1 MVRLGCEMPDVTACA
16 FLLGDVDGLMD
27 KPPKELDSTL
37 LRTWSS
43 EQKFSGS
50 HDLDH
55 DVTGGI
61 LLKARCAS
69 VISRRVEQVWLLNG
83 AVPSRVLD
91 VVSHG
96 DTVGT
101 RILH

>member
-27 KPPKELDSTL
+27 KPPKELGSTL

-101 RILH
+101 KILH